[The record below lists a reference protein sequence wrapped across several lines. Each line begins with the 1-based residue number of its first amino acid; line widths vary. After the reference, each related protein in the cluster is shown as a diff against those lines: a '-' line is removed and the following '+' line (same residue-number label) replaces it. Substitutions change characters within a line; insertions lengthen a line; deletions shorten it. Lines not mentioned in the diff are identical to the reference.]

1 MLEILIGAV
10 GTAAVL
16 YGVYH
21 EQELID
27 WEDRAIARI
36 KEFNEIMGQYL
47 RKKVLKWRKG

>member
-1 MLEILIGAV
+1 MLEIIIGAI

-21 EQELID
+21 EQELIA
-27 WEDRAIARI
+27 WEDRAIAWI

-47 RKKVLKWRKG
+47 RKKVLKWLKG